1 MNQIITLQATALLF
15 DMDGTLV
22 DSTAVSEHI
31 WRQWSAERGV
41 DAEAVL
47 AYSHG
52 RRTLDTTRHFS
63 PDEETALAG
72 ARSIEAQ
79 EIADKDGTV
88 AIGGAKALLEQ
99 LPADRW
105 AVVTSA
111 GPALAAHRLSAAGLP
126 IPPIVITAADV
137 SVGKPDPE
145 GYLLAAR
152 QLGVAPADCIV
163 FEDTFAGHE
172 AAHRG
177 GMRSVNRQA
186 APHNHAGP
194 LMSLV
199 DYSDVCFES
208 AATLLSLHVLASAS

>member
-1 MNQIITLQATALLF
+1 MPRRSF
-15 DMDGTLV
+15 
-22 DSTAVSEHI
+22 
-31 WRQWSAERGV
+31 
-41 DAEAVL
+41 
-47 AYSHG
+47 YSHG

-88 AIGGAKALLEQ
+88 AIGGANALLER
-99 LPADRW
+99 LPANRW

-111 GPALAAHRLSAAGLP
+111 GPALAAHRLTAAGLP
-126 IPPIVITAADV
+126 LPSIVITAADV

-145 GYLLAAR
+145 GYLFAAR

-172 AAHRG
+172 AARRG

-186 APHNHAGP
+186 APPKSRWSAHLPAG
-194 LMSLV
+194 L
-199 DYSDVCFES
+199 F
-208 AATLLSLHVLASAS
+208 